1 MKFADPQQV
10 TCPHCS
16 AVQHKSVDSLLDLAA
31 TCDSCGKKLDQVG
44 REMRRLIDEWRS
56 FIGMI
61 EMTMALEDRFGLAI
75 TDDELEASDTVDAFD
90 ALICRKRGELGV
102 DEVFDAIKE
111 ALRALNPPMN
121 APAHRKSS
129 LRALFF
135 EYPEQPPNNG

>member
-1 MKFADPQQV
+1 M
-10 TCPHCS
+10 
-16 AVQHKSVDSLLDLAA
+16 
-31 TCDSCGKKLDQVG
+31 
-44 REMRRLIDEWRS
+44 IDEWRS

-90 ALICRKRGELGV
+90 ALIRRKRGELGV

-111 ALRALNPPMN
+111 ALRALNPPVN

-129 LRALFF
+129 LRALFS
-135 EYPEQPPNNG
+135 PEQPPKNG